1 MMMRPYTD
9 RTNCRRARDAETTAM
24 QHAHIHPCLSRD
36 ARRLEA
42 APLERHGGA
51 LDAPLERVRTVP
63 RLQAAPRQLEQLLD
77 HAGEGTSPPIRASSM
92 RTCGAPSVTG
102 RGNCPPF
109 PQPPPI

>member
-1 MMMRPYTD
+1 MLRPYVPDTHI
-9 RTNCRRARDAETTAM
+9 RRARDADATAV
-24 QHAHIHPCLSRD
+24 QHPQIH
-36 ARRLEA
+36 ARLFGHPGRLEA